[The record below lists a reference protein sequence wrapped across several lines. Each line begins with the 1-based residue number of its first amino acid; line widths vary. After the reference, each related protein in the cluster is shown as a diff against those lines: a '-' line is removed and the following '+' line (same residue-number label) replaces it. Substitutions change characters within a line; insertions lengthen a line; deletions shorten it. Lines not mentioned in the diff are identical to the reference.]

1 MKRRQMILGLALAGT
16 LAAVWWVSGMDEDT
30 DSSSPAHRPRG
41 AMANINSNS
50 NSNSSHT
57 ATRRAT
63 SRGHAP
69 DASAQSRLLAELT
82 QRQHPHEPLPELTHN
97 PFAAASFDPPPMKVE
112 APKPSAPPLRYKYLG
127 RILEGDKPTVFLEA
141 GSNMLTVHPGDSLD
155 DGYRVRAISEH
166 SIELEYL
173 PLNQTQTLSF

>member
-1 MKRRQMILGLALAGT
+1 MKRRQWILGLALAGT
-16 LAAVWWVSGMDEDT
+16 LAAVWWVSGMDDDT
-30 DSSSPAHRPRG
+30 DTSAATHRPRG
-41 AMANINSNS
+41 ASANR
-50 NSNSSHT
+50 T
-57 ATRRAT
+57 ATGARPAPHRTT
-63 SRGHAP
+63 SRERTP

-97 PFAAASFDPPPMKVE
+97 PFAAASFDPPPPKAE
-112 APKPSAPPLRYKYLG
+112 PPKPSAPPLRYKYLG

-141 GSNMLTVHPGDSLD
+141 GGNMLTVHPGDSLD

>member
-1 MKRRQMILGLALAGT
+1 MKRRQVILGLALAGT
-16 LAAVWWVSGMDEDT
+16 LTAVWWVSGMDEDT
-30 DSSSPAHRPRG
+30 DAPSPAHRPRG
-41 AMANINSNS
+41 AMANS
-50 NSNSSHT
+50 T
-57 ATRRAT
+57 QAGTRRAA

-69 DASAQSRLLAELT
+69 DASAQSRLLAELA
-82 QRQHPHEPLPELTHN
+82 QRQRAHEPLPELTHN
-97 PFAAASFDPPPMKVE
+97 PFAAASFDPPPPKAE
-112 APKPSAPPLRYKYLG
+112 PPKPSAPPLRYKYLG

-141 GSNMLTVHPGDSLD
+141 GGNMLTVHPGDSLD